1 MLKMIKTPIEFTE
14 HVIFSNQDAGVE
26 DYSIR
31 DADWR
36 DQYGLTLYILAKRK
50 RWIVI
55 DGEWIPSPITDDSPF
70 IRWLDRDHL
79 LLVQRRS
86 KSHEDN
92 VFIISTVGEVISSF
106 YAGDAIEGVVVGP
119 EGIWIS
125 YYYGTLRKGLPGE
138 KLVLFDRKGNPIFKY
153 ESDLPTKLDILEVLA
168 LVKGEES
175 SIWIVPLTKPL
186 VKIVPETKSIIV
198 YEDPKLLNAGTFAV
212 SIRGDF
218 VYFVLE
224 DTDWAYACRIGEELA
239 QPIGKIEGLSRGL
252 GPRESYNF
260 IAYPKTGGEV
270 KLYRIQNKEEY
281 FLA

>member
-1 MLKMIKTPIEFTE
+1 MIKTPIHLMEE
-14 HVIFSNQDAGVE
+14 VVFSKKDAKVE
-26 DYSIR
+26 DYLIC

-36 DQYGLTLYILAKRK
+36 DQSGLALYVLAQGKG
-50 RWIVI
+50 WLVLG
-55 DGEWIPSPITDDSPF
+55 GEWIASPITDNRPF
-70 IRWLDRDHL
+70 IRWLDGDRL

-86 KSHEDN
+86 RGHEPN
-92 VFIISTVGEVISSF
+92 VHIVNRDGEIVGSF
-106 YAGDAIEGVVVGP
+106 HAGDAIEGVVVGP

-125 YYYGTLRKGLPGE
+125 YYYGTVRKGLPGE
-138 KLVLFDRKGNPIFKY
+138 KLVLFDLKGTPVFKY
-153 ESDLPTKLDILEVLA
+153 ESDLAAKPDILEVLA
-168 LVKGEES
+168 LVKGKGS
-175 SIWIVPLTKPL
+175 SIWMVPLTKPL
-186 VKIVPETKSIIV
+186 VEIDAETSSFIVH
-198 YEDPKLLNAGTFAV
+198 EDPKLLNAGTFAV

-224 DTDWAYACRIGEELA
+224 DTEWAYACRIGEEVA

-252 GPRESYNF
+252 GPFESCNF

>member
-1 MLKMIKTPIEFTE
+1 MIKTPIELTE
-14 HVIFSNQDAGVE
+14 HVVFSNQDAGVE

-36 DQYGLTLYILAKRK
+36 DQSGLALYILAKRK
-50 RWIVI
+50 RWIVM
-55 DGEWIPSPITDDSPF
+55 DGEWIPSPITDDRPF
-70 IRWLDRDHL
+70 IRWLDRDRL

-106 YAGDAIEGVVVGP
+106 YAGDAIEGVLVGP
-119 EGIWIS
+119 EGIWLS

-138 KLVLFDRKGNPIFKY
+138 KLVLFDLTGTALFKY
-153 ESDLPTKLDILEVLA
+153 ESDLPTKPDILEVLA
-168 LVKGEES
+168 LVKGEDS
-175 SIWIVPLTKPL
+175 SIWMVPLTKPL
-186 VKIVPETKSIIV
+186 VEIVPESKSIIV

-224 DTDWAYACRIGEELA
+224 DTEWAYACRIGEELA

>member
-1 MLKMIKTPIEFTE
+1 MIKTPIHLMEE
-14 HVIFSNQDAGVE
+14 VVFSKKDAGVE
-26 DYSIR
+26 DYSIC

-36 DQYGLTLYILAKRK
+36 DQYGLALYILAKRK
-50 RWIVI
+50 RWLVVN
-55 DGEWIPSPITDDSPF
+55 GKWIPSPITNASPF
-70 IRWLDRDHL
+70 IRWLDRDRL

-86 KSHEDN
+86 RGHEPN
-92 VFIISTVGEVISSF
+92 VHIANRDGEIVGSF
-106 YAGDAIEGVVVGP
+106 HAGDAIEDVVVGP

-125 YYYGTLRKGLPGE
+125 YYYGTLRKGLPAE
-138 KLVLFDRKGNPIFKY
+138 KLVLFDLKGTPLFKY
-153 ESDLPTKLDILEVLA
+153 ESDLPTKPDILEVLA

-175 SIWIVPLTKPL
+175 SIWMVPLTKPL

-198 YEDPKLLNAGTFAV
+198 HEDPKLLNAGTFAA

-224 DTDWAYACRIGEELA
+224 DTQWAYACRIGEELA

-252 GPRESYNF
+252 GPCESYNF
-260 IAYPKTGGEV
+260 IAYPKTGGVV